1 MNINEQI
8 QYIHSELKGCNVLL
22 PHHFIQGVT
31 NEGIEAYCER
41 AKLNNFN
48 LPIMDGIDGQKLFG
62 VVFTH
67 VDERDIISAS
77 EFEDMG
83 EI

>member
-1 MNINEQI
+1 MNISEQI
-8 QYIHSELKGCNVLL
+8 QYIHSELKECNALL
-22 PHHFIQGVT
+22 PHHFMQGVT
-31 NEGIEAYCER
+31 NGGIEAYCER
-41 AKLNNFN
+41 TELDNHNM
-48 LPIMDGIDGQKLFG
+48 LIMEGVNGQNLFG

-67 VDERDIISAS
+67 ANKRDVISTS